1 MKEYIKPGIKLNNLA
16 GVESLLEGSITEG
29 AINNDEQGQGTP
41 DNPIIFE
48 APQMKSVWDD

>member
-1 MKEYIKPGIKLNNLA
+1 MGKN
-16 GVESLLEGSITEG
+16 ITLWQFFCPFW
-29 AINNDEQGQGTP
+29 ANDELGQGMP